1 MFDLPITY
9 LLIISFLF
17 SVMSYI
23 VNSLF
28 AKKISS
34 TGSDFYFFMA
44 IQAVVCGITILI
56 LSGGIGIITSFSILF
71 GILFGAVCTFQNLSY
86 LRALAIGP
94 FSYTTVIVSLS
105 AVIPTL
111 SGCIFWN
118 EKISAG
124 QIVGIVLMVIC
135 IALSPDNQQDTGAK
149 KASFKWIVLSLV
161 SAILNGA
168 VGVLQKIHQTSEHKE
183 ELPVFLISA
192 FVVMFTIAVCILIA
206 RKIKYKNSTESNIS
220 FKFKLSHIL
229 ILLGAGVSLGF
240 AHVVNL
246 FLSGKL
252 PAAVLFPIINIC
264 PLVLTTAAAT
274 VIFRERLSTK
284 RWIGLAVGILSTL
297 FVGGVIA
304 F

>member
-1 MFDLPITY
+1 MDRAF
-9 LLIISFLF
+9 
-17 SVMSYI
+17 
-23 VNSLF
+23 
-28 AKKISS
+28 
-34 TGSDFYFFMA
+34 
-44 IQAVVCGITILI
+44 
-56 LSGGIGIITSFSILF
+56 IGICNSQRCS
-71 GILFGAVCTFQNLSY
+71 
-86 LRALAIGP
+86 R
-94 FSYTTVIVSLS
+94 
-105 AVIPTL
+105 
-111 SGCIFWN
+111 
-118 EKISAG
+118 
-124 QIVGIVLMVIC
+124 C
-135 IALSPDNQQDTGAK
+135 IAENPPDIRAQRR
-149 KASFKWIVLSLV
+149 
-161 SAILNGA
+161 
-168 VGVLQKIHQTSEHKE
+168 TSR
-183 ELPVFLISA
+183 FLISA
-192 FVVMFTIAVCILIA
+192 FVVMFTIAVCILIT
-206 RKIKYKNSTESNIS
+206 RKIKYKNSSESNIS